1 MRSQLDIDTLYLQP
15 MNTNKNV
22 PNCMQCKH
30 FYVTWDAKFPRGC
43 RLFAI
48 KSRQLPM
55 IEVMRIDGHACR
67 GYELKPTPAVKP
79 KS

>member
-1 MRSQLDIDTLYLQP
+1 
-15 MNTNKNV
+15 MNTNKQP

-30 FYVTWDAKFPRGC
+30 FYITWEANFPRGC

-67 GYELKPTPAVKP
+67 GYEPKAMPKAMKKP
-79 KS
+79 

>member
-1 MRSQLDIDTLYLQP
+1 
-15 MNTNKNV
+15 
-22 PNCMQCKH
+22 MQCKH

-55 IEVMRIDGHACR
+55 IDIMRIDGHACR
-67 GYELKPTPAVKP
+67 GYEP
-79 KS
+79 KSAQPPLRKG

>member
-1 MRSQLDIDTLYLQP
+1 
-15 MNTNKNV
+15 
-22 PNCMQCKH
+22 MQCKH
-30 FYVTWDAKFPRGC
+30 FYITWEANFPRGC

-67 GYELKPTPAVKP
+67 GYERKAMPKAMKKP
-79 KS
+79 